1 MSSNTLVLPIVNTVL
16 STKVSLLP
24 IQMNNSI
31 YYNLK
36 YNIEKK
42 VQGKCN
48 EFGYVIKVLKI
59 EDYSEGDIEGEN
71 FSGSAVYKIRYLASL
86 CIPIEKTQIITKI
99 ENINNAI
106 LLSTHGPIS
115 CVITPDKV
123 NTQLFTNELGKYYYK
138 GTTESKNKLELP
150 ESGTKKNKLELPE
163 SGNRTLSKDKLEL
176 PESGNRTLSKDK
188 LELTK
193 GMLIKVTILSKKL
206 YKNDI
211 MISLG
216 FLDEI
221 ATQGE
226 IDNFYKPELFNPDQE
241 EVETNE
247 LVEFHEDDIDSNVK
261 ASNNKTNEFLI

>member
-1 MSSNTLVLPIVNTVL
+1 MSLVLPIVNTTL

-24 IQMNNSI
+24 IHMSNDL

-36 YNIEKK
+36 YNLEKK

-48 EFGYVIKVLKI
+48 EYGYVIKVLKI
-59 EDYSEGDIEGEN
+59 EDYSDGDIEAEN

-86 CIPIEKTQIITKI
+86 CVPVEKSQIITKI

-106 LLSTHGPIS
+106 LLSSHGPIS

-123 NTQLFTNELGKYYYK
+123 NSQLFSNEIGKYYYK
-138 GTTESKNKLELP
+138 KDS
-150 ESGTKKNKLELPE
+150 
-163 SGNRTLSKDKLEL
+163 SKDKQEKVEL
-176 PESGNRTLSKDK
+176 K
-188 LELTK
+188 K
-193 GMLIKVTILSKKL
+193 GDLIKVTILSKKL

-216 FLDEI
+216 FLDEM

-226 IDNFYKPELFNPDQE
+226 IDNFYKEELFNPDQE
-241 EVETNE
+241 EIQTTE
-247 LVEFHEDDIDSNVK
+247 LVEFHEDDVGTIPESK
-261 ASNNKTNEFLI
+261 SNEFVI

>member
-1 MSSNTLVLPIVNTVL
+1 MALVLPIVNTVL

-24 IQMNNSI
+24 IQMTNDV

-59 EDYSEGDIEGEN
+59 EDYSEGEIDGEN
-71 FSGSAVYKIRYLASL
+71 FTGSAVYNIRYLASL
-86 CIPIEKTQIITKI
+86 CVPIEKTQIITKI

-123 NTQLFTNELGKYYYK
+123 NTQLFMNEMGKYFLKNQPMTTDNNTGRTELVK
-138 GTTESKNKLELP
+138 GT
-150 ESGTKKNKLELPE
+150 
-163 SGNRTLSKDKLEL
+163 
-176 PESGNRTLSKDK
+176 
-188 LELTK
+188 
-193 GMLIKVTILSKKL
+193 LIKVTILSKKL

-226 IDNFYKPELFNPDQE
+226 IDNFYKPELFNADQAE
-241 EVETNE
+241 IETND
-247 LVEFHEDDIDSNVK
+247 LAEFHEDEIDS
-261 ASNNKTNEFLI
+261 KTNEFLI

>member
-1 MSSNTLVLPIVNTVL
+1 MAEASGLVLPIVNTVL
-16 STKVSLLP
+16 STRVSLLP
-24 IQMNNSI
+24 KDMNNDI
-31 YYNLK
+31 YYHLK

-59 EDYSEGDIEGEN
+59 EDYSDGDIEGEN

-106 LLSTHGPIS
+106 LLSSHGPIS

-123 NTQLFTNELGKYYYK
+123 NTQLFSNEMGKYYYK
-138 GTTESKNKLELP
+138 SKDSDSLKGKVELSSDEATRTSP
-150 ESGTKKNKLELPE
+150 KGKVELSSDE
-163 SGNRTLSKDKLEL
+163 TNRTSPKGKVEL
-176 PESGNRTLSKDK
+176 GKVELVKGN
-188 LELTK
+188 
-193 GMLIKVTILSKKL
+193 LIKVTILSKKL

-216 FLDEI
+216 FLEEM

-247 LVEFHEDDIDSNVK
+247 LVEFHEDDVDSNMAK
-261 ASNNKTNEFLI
+261 KTNEFLI